1 MALLTFAL
9 NVGSYTTVQRKHSRA
24 AGALF
29 DTRPIHGCLMP
40 LDARKA
46 GLKLG
51 ELIKARLAQ
60 SQPVAQAQTP
70 AIEPVE
76 PADKQEMR
84 EPKELAPQI
93 TVNVPDIVVPKP
105 EPVQVTV
112 NVPEGQDAPPVIN
125 VAAPNV
131 TVEAP
136 VTVNV
141 PEQAAPIINV
151 TPELVFN
158 ATIPD
163 IEIPSATFT
172 VDLSS
177 LDARIEA
184 MAQVAALDRE
194 MMIKALGTIAA
205 VVEKALSKPDN
216 SAAIMAAMAQTKM
229 AVESLEAATL
239 APRKSIITR
248 DGSGNI
254 TAAESRPVL
263 N

>member
-1 MALLTFAL
+1 
-9 NVGSYTTVQRKHSRA
+9 
-24 AGALF
+24 
-29 DTRPIHGCLMP
+29 MP

-70 AIEPVE
+70 AIEP
-76 PADKQEMR
+76 PDKQEMR
-84 EPKELAPQI
+84 APKELAPQI

-105 EPVQVTV
+105 GPVQVTV

-136 VTVNV
+136 SVVVNV
-141 PEQAAPIINV
+141 PEQPAPIINV

-205 VVEKALSKPDN
+205 VVEKALNKPDN

-248 DGSGNI
+248 DGAGNI